1 MVHIYNHQRCRS
13 GFSVCMPI
21 VRAFYNHTLEKEL
34 RKLIFTTNEYD
45 RFILPDSLV
54 VVNVSV
60 ELQTMKKLIW
70 YDSRFNWSGN
80 PTYSTIR
87 IISSNSENIW
97 VPKIA
102 QLLMI
107 RISSSRYSST
117 DMYFGPWTC
126 ELALVLH
133 DYSNEEVA
141 LVFHSPDVSKIS
153 FSENGEWE
161 FMASHTVT
169 DDLRFYG
176 VTITKLKFMLK
187 FRRRPL
193 FQFLNSLLPITMLSV
208 LISLIFKLPAESGE
222 KIGFCVTVLLAFAV
236 YVTIA
241 SNHIPT
247 TSVSTSYLCKYKV
260 NITVYLIL
268 ILAFGIV
275 SSFVTIFVLYC
286 HNVSGE
292 ELVPNWLLKLA
303 SHVLIPF
310 SCTKKCSC
318 FNRNCCNRKRK
329 INCQQKDKKLQN
341 PEPEISWKELGRIV
355 DSFSFKASILIN
367 FVM

>member
-1 MVHIYNHQRCRS
+1 MSQKRNVIDIKDEVMKTSIY
-13 GFSVCMPI
+13 
-21 VRAFYNHTLEKEL
+21 YTLINPL
-34 RKLIFTTNEYD
+34 
-45 RFILPDSLV
+45 S
-54 VVNVSV
+54 
-60 ELQTMKKLIW
+60 LIW
-70 YDSRFNWSGN
+70 YDSSISDLAVIDDKNTFLKIFISGYVLWTVGKIHETHCDCDV
-80 PTYSTIR
+80 TYYPFDT
-87 IISSNSENIW
+87 
-97 VPKIA
+97 
-102 QLLMI
+102 Q
-107 RISSSRYSST
+107 
-117 DMYFGPWTC
+117 TC

-141 LVFHSPDVSKIS
+141 LVFHSPDVSKLS

-260 NITVYLIL
+260 NISESNE
-268 ILAFGIV
+268 FD
-275 SSFVTIFVLYC
+275 
-286 HNVSGE
+286 
-292 ELVPNWLLKLA
+292 
-303 SHVLIPF
+303 
-310 SCTKKCSC
+310 
-318 FNRNCCNRKRK
+318 K
-329 INCQQKDKKLQN
+329 I
-341 PEPEISWKELGRIV
+341 
-355 DSFSFKASILIN
+355 
-367 FVM
+367 